1 MNKILSM
8 IKYQKELKKKFKKV
22 NKKPIDKDNIK
33 IAIIAQMPE
42 VWDKLESVYEEMMS
56 RDNISVTF
64 IVVPE
69 YDFNK
74 KQIKNNYGKELD
86 FFKTVSPNYIL
97 ALNGDEWIDIKDY
110 DFDYVFYQRP
120 YDWYLPENL
129 QSNYV
134 ANYSKICYVPYA
146 DFQGYD
152 FSLDLPFFHSA
163 SYAFM
168 YSDESCDIL
177 KNKSRKRLLSK
188 YQSFYNAYPIYE
200 KYQILKTQ
208 KNDSRIKIVWT
219 PRWTTDKTLGG
230 SHFFDYKDKILELNK
245 KFNNIELVFRPHPLA
260 FANYISTGL
269 MTSEEVSDYKN
280 KMKENG
286 VLLDENAIVEDTF
299 RDTDILISDVS
310 SVVTLFFLTGKPVI
324 FCDTP
329 RPMNNTFQKVA
340 DCLYNAKE
348 WQDIED
354 YLTELI
360 NNNDYNYENRV
371 NVRKKLF
378 SDRDNIAKFIVD
390 TLCREQE

>member
-1 MNKILSM
+1 MNKIFSM
-8 IKYQKELKKKFKKV
+8 IKYQKELKKKFKIV
-22 NKKPIDKDNIK
+22 NKKPIDKTNIK

-42 VWDKLESVYEEMMS
+42 IWDKLESVYKEMMS

-74 KQIKNNYGKELD
+74 KQINNNYGKELD

-97 ALNGDEWIDIKDY
+97 ALNENEWIDIKDY
-110 DFDYVFYQRP
+110 NFDYVFYQRP
-120 YDWYLPENL
+120 YDWYLPEIL

-134 ANYSKICYVPYA
+134 SNYSKICYVPYA
-146 DFQGYD
+146 NFQGYD
-152 FSLDLPFFHSA
+152 FSLDLPFFHSV

-200 KYQILKTQ
+200 NYLTLKTQ
-208 KNDSRIKIVWT
+208 KNDGKVKIVWT
-219 PRWTTDKTLGG
+219 PRWTTDETSGG

-245 KFNNIELVFRPHPLA
+245 KFNNIEVVFRPHPLA

-280 KMKENG
+280 KMEENG
-286 VLLDENAIVEDTF
+286 VILDENAIIEDTL
-299 RDTDILISDVS
+299 RDTDILISDGS
-310 SVVTLFFLTGKPVI
+310 SIVTLFFLTGKPVI
-324 FCDTP
+324 FCGTRKLMNDTSK
-329 RPMNNTFQKVA
+329 QVA
-340 DCLYNAKE
+340 DTLYNANS
-348 WQDIED
+348 WQEIED
-354 YLTELI
+354 FLVELV

-378 SDRDNIAKFIVD
+378 SDRDNIAKFVVD
-390 TLCREQE
+390 VLCR